1 MKGTALGRAFAS
13 GRGRAGLLLLT
24 MVAALAIVGPWVSPH
39 GPDHSDFVGG
49 IGPDGG
55 PLPPGA
61 HHWLGTDHLFRDEL
75 CRLAYGARFS
85 LLVSVAA
92 TGVSSVIAAL
102 VGTLAGWTAGSRLAF
117 VDLAAMRLVD
127 VLLSFPYL
135 LLVMAL
141 GAALD
146 RTGALTVLLVLGATG
161 WLGTARI
168 VRAKTMALRGEGY
181 VEAAR
186 ALGGTAPY
194 LLRAHVAPNVAGT
207 LLALSV
213 ASVASMILAESVLSY
228 LAVGVEPPTATL
240 GRMLQEGQAALTLR
254 PRLVALPGAVILA
267 SVVGF
272 GLVGEALREA
282 FLSDDRRG

>member
-1 MKGTALGRAFAS
+1 MTPRPLARALAS
-13 GRGRAGLLLLT
+13 GRGRAGLALLGA
-24 MVAALAIVGPWVSPH
+24 VVALALVGPWLSAY
-39 GPDHSDFVGG
+39 GPNHSDFAGG
-49 IGPDGG
+49 VDASGG
-55 PLPPGA
+55 PLGPSAA
-61 HHWLGTDHLFRDEL
+61 HLLGTDHLFRDEL
-75 CRLAYGARFS
+75 CRLAHGARFS
-85 LLVSVAA
+85 LLVAVSA
-92 TGVSSVIAAL
+92 TVVSSAIAAL
-102 VGTLAGWTAGSRLAF
+102 VGTLAGWTAGTRLGAI
-117 VDLAAMRLVD
+117 DHAAMRLVD

-135 LLVMAL
+135 LLVMAI

-168 VRAKTMALRGEGY
+168 VRAKTMSLRGEGY

-194 LLRAHVAPNVAGT
+194 VLRAHVAPNVTGT

-240 GRMLQEGQAALTLR
+240 GRMLQEGQAALTVR

-272 GLVGEALREA
+272 GLVGEALRDA
-282 FLSDDRRG
+282 FAAEDRRG

>member
-1 MKGTALGRAFAS
+1 MTRAAVARALAS
-13 GRGRAGLLLLT
+13 PRGRAGLALLGA
-24 MVAALAIVGPWVSPH
+24 VVALACVGPWLSPH
-39 GPDHSDFVGG
+39 GPNHSDFAAGVAPG
-49 IGPDGG
+49 GG
-55 PLPPGA
+55 PVGPSAA
-61 HHWLGTDHLFRDEL
+61 HPLGTDHLFRDEL
-75 CRLAYGARFS
+75 SRLAHAARFS
-85 LLVSVAA
+85 LLVAISA
-92 TGVSSVIAAL
+92 TAVSSAIAAL
-102 VGTLAGWTAGSRLAF
+102 VGTLAGWTAGTRLGA
-117 VDLAAMRLVD
+117 VDHAAMRLVD

-135 LLVMAL
+135 LLVMAI

-194 LLRAHVAPNVAGT
+194 VLRAHVAPNVAGT
-207 LLALSV
+207 LFALSV

-267 SVVGF
+267 SVLGF
-272 GLVGEALREA
+272 GLIGEALRDASSSE
-282 FLSDDRRG
+282 DRPA